1 MLLNSFTFIFILFT
15 SIFLLVTLWLN
26 FRQGNAIS
34 KSYLSVPNEF
44 SEKITLKEHQ
54 KAGDYTLAKLK
65 VNHLEIIVSI
75 ALLFFWTLFGGINQ
89 LNNFWM
95 GQLNDTL
102 FIGSLFMMSLII
114 LASLI
119 DLPFSI
125 YRHFVLEEKFGFN
138 KMTPKLFIS
147 DELKGLLLS
156 IVFVLPILYLVLY
169 LMANLGQF
177 WWFFVW
183 LTLMIIS
190 LIAFWLYPT
199 FIAPIFN
206 KFTPLEDKELKQ
218 KIDKLLLDNGF
229 SSNGVF
235 IMDGSKRSSHGNAY
249 FTGMG
254 KNKRIVFFDTLLKGM
269 THDEI
274 IAILAH
280 ELGHFHHK
288 HIKKQLITNSLTTL
302 ISLGILGFLIKQDW
316 FFSGLG
322 VTMQSNYLALMLFM
336 LIYPIFTL
344 FLSPIMHGL
353 SRKHEYEADAFAA
366 QKTNAKDL
374 ISALVKLYKE
384 NSATLTPDKYY
395 SLMHDSHPS
404 ASLRI
409 NHLKTL

>member
-1 MLLNSFTFIFILFT
+1 
-15 SIFLLVTLWLN
+15 
-26 FRQGNAIS
+26 
-34 KSYLSVPNEF
+34 
-44 SEKITLKEHQ
+44 
-54 KAGDYTLAKLK
+54 
-65 VNHLEIIVSI
+65 
-75 ALLFFWTLFGGINQ
+75 
-89 LNNFWM
+89 
-95 GQLNDTL
+95 
-102 FIGSLFMMSLII
+102 MMSLILI
-114 LASLI
+114 GSFI

-138 KMTPKLFIS
+138 KKTAKTFIS
-147 DELKGLLLS
+147 DEVKGLLLM
-156 IVFVLPILYLVLY
+156 IIFVLPILYLVLY
-169 LMANLGQF
+169 LMENLGDF

-183 LTLMIIS
+183 LTLMSIS
-190 LIAFWLYPT
+190 LLAFWLYPT

-206 KFTPLEDKELKQ
+206 KFTPLADTELKQ

-229 SSNGVF
+229 NSNGVF

-288 HIKKQLITNSLTTL
+288 HIKKQLVTNSIMTL
-302 ISLGILGFLIKQDW
+302 VSLSILGYLIDKEW
-316 FFSGLG
+316 FFNGLG
-322 VTMQSNYLALMLFM
+322 VSNQSDYLALMLFM
-336 LIYPIFTL
+336 LIMPVFTL

-366 QKTNAKDL
+366 KKSNAKDL
-374 ISALVKLYKE
+374 ISSLVKLYKE

-409 NHLKTL
+409 NHLKIL

>member
-1 MLLNSFTFIFILFT
+1 MFLNIFSFVFIVFT
-15 SIFLLVTLWLN
+15 SIFLFVTLLLN
-26 FRQGNAIS
+26 FRQGKSVLNA
-34 KSYLSVPNEF
+34 YDAVPDEF
-44 SEKITLKEHQ
+44 KEKITLEEHQ

-65 VNHLEIIVSI
+65 INHLEVIVSVAVLI
-75 ALLFFWTLFGGINQ
+75 FWTLLGGMNILNDFWTAQ
-89 LNNFWM
+89 LT
-95 GQLNDTL
+95 DTL
-102 FIGSLFMMSLII
+102 FIGSLFMMSLILI
-114 LASLI
+114 GSFI

-138 KMTPKLFIS
+138 KMTVKTFIS
-147 DELKGLLLS
+147 DEVKGLLLA

-183 LTLMIIS
+183 LTLMSIS

-206 KFTPLEDKELKQ
+206 KFTPLDDTELKQ

-288 HIKKQLITNSLTTL
+288 HIKKQLITNSIITL
-302 ISLGILGFLIKQDW
+302 VSLSILGYLIDKEW
-316 FFSGLG
+316 FFNGLG
-322 VTMQSNYLALMLFM
+322 VSNQSDYLALMLFM
-336 LIYPIFTL
+336 LIMPVFTL

-353 SRKHEYEADAFAA
+353 SRKHEYEADTFAA
-366 QKTNAKDL
+366 KKSNAKDL
-374 ISALVKLYKE
+374 ISSLVKLYKE
-384 NSATLTPDKYY
+384 NSSTLTPDKYY

>member
-1 MLLNSFTFIFILFT
+1 
-15 SIFLLVTLWLN
+15 
-26 FRQGNAIS
+26 
-34 KSYLSVPNEF
+34 
-44 SEKITLKEHQ
+44 
-54 KAGDYTLAKLK
+54 
-65 VNHLEIIVSI
+65 
-75 ALLFFWTLFGGINQ
+75 
-89 LNNFWM
+89 
-95 GQLNDTL
+95 
-102 FIGSLFMMSLII
+102 
-114 LASLI
+114 
-119 DLPFSI
+119 
-125 YRHFVLEEKFGFN
+125 
-138 KMTPKLFIS
+138 
-147 DELKGLLLS
+147 
-156 IVFVLPILYLVLY
+156 
-169 LMANLGQF
+169 MANLGQF

-183 LTLMIIS
+183 LTLMSIS
-190 LIAFWLYPT
+190 LLTFWLYPT

-206 KFTPLEDKELKQ
+206 KFTPLADTELKQ
-218 KIDKLLLDNGF
+218 KIDKLLLNNGF

-288 HIKKQLITNSLTTL
+288 HIKKQLVTNSIMTL
-302 ISLGILGFLIKQDW
+302 VSLSILGYLIDKEW
-316 FFSGLG
+316 FFNGLG
-322 VTMQSNYLALMLFM
+322 VSNQSDYLALMLFM
-336 LIYPIFTL
+336 LIMPVFTL

-366 QKTNAKDL
+366 KKSNAKDL
-374 ISALVKLYKE
+374 ISSLVKLYKE

-409 NHLKTL
+409 NHLKIL

>member
-1 MLLNSFTFIFILFT
+1 MILNSFSFVFILFT

-26 FRQGNAIS
+26 FRQGNSII
-34 KSYLSVPNEF
+34 KSYNTVPNEF
-44 SEKITLKEHQ
+44 SEKITLEEHQ
-54 KAGDYTLAKLK
+54 KAGNYTLAKLR
-65 VNHLEIIVSI
+65 VNHLEVIISVSI
-75 ALLFFWTLFGGINQ
+75 LLFWTLGGGINSLNIFWTNQ
-89 LNNFWM
+89 LT
-95 GQLNDTL
+95 DPL

-114 LASLI
+114 IGVLV

-138 KMTPKLFIS
+138 KMTAKLFIT

-156 IVFVLPILYLVLY
+156 IVFVLPILYFVLY
-169 LMANLGQF
+169 LMGNLGQF

-183 LTLMIIS
+183 LALMSVS

-206 KFTPLEDKELKQ
+206 KFTPLEDEELKQ
-218 KIDKLLLDNGF
+218 KIDKLLLNNGF

-288 HIKKQLITNSLTTL
+288 HIKKQLVTNSIMTL
-302 ISLGILGFLIKQDW
+302 ISLSILGYLIDKEW

-322 VTMQSNYLALMLFM
+322 IIGQSDYLALMLFM

-344 FLSPIMHGL
+344 FLSPLMHGL
-353 SRKHEYEADAFAA
+353 SRKYEYEADAFAA
-366 QKTNAKDL
+366 QKSNSKDL
-374 ISALVKLYKE
+374 ISSLVKLYKE